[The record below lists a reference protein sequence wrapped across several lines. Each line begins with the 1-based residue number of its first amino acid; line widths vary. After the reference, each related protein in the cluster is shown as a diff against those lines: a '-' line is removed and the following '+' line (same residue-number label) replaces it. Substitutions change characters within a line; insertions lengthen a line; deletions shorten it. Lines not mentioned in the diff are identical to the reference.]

1 MVLEGLDGSFGRV
14 HSMIVWFNELPL
26 AIFLFEEFLEGLGR
40 LIVSDV
46 QQRLVSLGY
55 QCFVYVLKRL
65 DDRVVRDIGDWLR
78 EDVIRVII
86 ICHEIVLIRIL

>member
-1 MVLEGLDGSFGRV
+1 VVLEGLDGSFGRV

-46 QQRLVSLGY
+46 QQRLVSFGY
-55 QCFVYVLKRL
+55 
-65 DDRVVRDIGDWLR
+65 
-78 EDVIRVII
+78 
-86 ICHEIVLIRIL
+86 